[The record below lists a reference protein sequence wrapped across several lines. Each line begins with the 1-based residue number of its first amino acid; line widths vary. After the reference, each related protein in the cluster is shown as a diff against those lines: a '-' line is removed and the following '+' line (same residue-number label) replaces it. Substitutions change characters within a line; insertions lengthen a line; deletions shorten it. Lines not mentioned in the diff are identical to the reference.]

1 MRHAIL
7 TKKFERIPPMNGFK
21 VLMVATFVAA
31 FATMFAGVINMG
43 NKDED
48 GTAKKSSGL
57 MFARVFFSF
66 ALFAEIVIY
75 LFFIR

>member
-1 MRHAIL
+1 MD
-7 TKKFERIPPMNGFK
+7 GFK

-31 FATMFAGVINMG
+31 FASMFAGVLNMG

-48 GTAKKSSGL
+48 GISKKSNAF

>member
-1 MRHAIL
+1 MS
-7 TKKFERIPPMNGFK
+7 GFK
-21 VLMVATFVAA
+21 IVMVLTFIAA
-31 FATMFAGVINMG
+31 FVTMLLGVFNMG
-43 NKDED
+43 KPNEND
-48 GTAKKSSGL
+48 GETEQGRSSAL